1 MHELAVTESVLE
13 IALRHANQVN
23 AERVTDIF
31 LVIGRLSSIVDDSV
45 QFYWN
50 MIAENTICQNAN
62 LHFKRVPAR
71 LRCVDCQME
80 FEVQDSLSPCPRCN
94 SFHLDV
100 IGGEE
105 FYVESIIVEKEGAA
119 I

>member
-13 IALRHANQVN
+13 IALRHANQAN
-23 AERVTDIF
+23 ANRVTDIY
-31 LVIGRLSSIVDDSV
+31 LIVGKLSSIVDDSV

-50 MIAENTICQNAN
+50 MIAENTICQDAR

-71 LRCVDCQME
+71 LKCLDCQQE
-80 FEVQDSLSPCPRCN
+80 FEVVESLSPCPQCGG
-94 SFHLDV
+94 FHLKI

-105 FYVESIIVEKEGAA
+105 FYVESIIVEK
-119 I
+119 